1 MALARRYKNGQKH
14 VFCTKGH
21 EILIFQYYSKNKY
34 CADVAD
40 TLDYE
45 VA

>member
-1 MALARRYKNGQKH
+1 MALARRHENGQKH

-21 EILIFQYYSKNKY
+21 EILIFHYYSKNKY

-40 TLDYE
+40 THDYE